1 MTIPH
6 KKSSRRK
13 LARRTVKDRLTCV
26 RSTPC
31 GSHVDTVGGKI
42 RRLRRAEMLA
52 TGWKLFASLALV
64 LIFGGTVGSAV
75 ILEGVARTA
84 VMSDE
89 HGERLRPRHRY
100 ATAAMTMVMA
110 VMIALLEP
118 LVAGAPWWTSGD
130 GDLVGAL
137 AIPFGVWLS
146 LALGLAAAGSSVR
159 SSLGTLVL
167 VSAVVASSMLATVP
181 MTLLLGDVYPDS
193 GNLVVSLM
201 AGFFAIPVLLGAL
214 GILCVRAL
222 WKLRPV
228 RTRQP

>member
-1 MTIPH
+1 MAG
-6 KKSSRRK
+6 RQRG
-13 LARRTVKDRLTCV
+13 RGTVKDRLTCA
-26 RSTPC
+26 RSAPC
-31 GSHVDTVGGKI
+31 GSRVDRVAVKS

-52 TGWKLFASLALV
+52 AGWKLLASLALV
-64 LIFGGTVGSAV
+64 LFIGGTVGSAV

-84 VMSDE
+84 VVSDE
-89 HGERLRPRHRY
+89 QGERLRPLHRY
-100 ATAAMTMVMA
+100 AAAAMTLVMA
-110 VMIALLEP
+110 VTIALLEP

-159 SSLGTLVL
+159 SSWGTLVL

-201 AGFFAIPVLLGAL
+201 AGFFAVPVLLGAL

-228 RTRQP
+228 RARQP